1 MRDPSPLPAPQ
12 SAFYRAVW
20 RLHFYAGI
28 LVAPFAIFLAVTGS
42 IYLWKPQ
49 YEESEYRHV
58 FNVPVREASVSAA
71 AQLDA
76 ARAAAPPGFHAQTFQ
91 PSFTPGRTAQVVFK
105 PAGAGQFEQGLS
117 LFVDP
122 HTGAVV
128 GSIDDR
134 TRFMRIVHDLHGTLL
149 AGRIGQYIVEL
160 AASWALVL
168 FLTGLYLAWPRPG
181 FAVWGFLLPRL
192 RAKGRLFW
200 RDIHAVPAVWL
211 SVATI
216 FMLSTGLLWTQAA
229 GGWYRTVSAM
239 LGQATPKETSAGAHR
254 SELTGWS
261 PPLQAGL
268 AEKIDALV
276 STPSIHE
283 GHAGH
288 GVSVAPASTGPEENA
303 LPLDRV
309 IALAA
314 GHRVPTP
321 CVIALPVGPR
331 GVYSV
336 LSDRNQALTRT
347 YLHLDQYSGRVLAD
361 VRFDDFGALAQF
373 SLWGIIAHEGQLFG
387 LLNQILG
394 TLAAGGVVLLALSG
408 LVMWWKRR
416 PAGSLAPPSASGAL
430 PRPVILG
437 TAVLA
442 FLLPLLAVSLAFLLV
457 ADRAFLFLHRRRT
470 RRAPEAA

>member
-1 MRDPSPLPAPQ
+1 MRDHFPVSAPQ
-12 SAFYRAVW
+12 GAFYRAVW

-49 YEESEYRHV
+49 YEEFKYSRV
-58 FNVPVREASVSAA
+58 FNVPVRAASVSAA

-76 ARAAAPPGFHAQTFQ
+76 ARAAAPPGLRAQTFQ
-91 PSFTPGRTAQVVFK
+91 PSFAPGRTAQVVFK
-105 PAGAGQFEQGLS
+105 PAGAGQFEQGLN

-134 TRFMRIVHDLHGTLL
+134 TRFMRVVHDLHGTLL
-149 AGRIGQYIVEL
+149 AGRIGQYIIEL

-168 FLTGLYLAWPRPG
+168 FLTGLYLAWPRPR
-181 FAVWGFLLPRL
+181 FAVRGFLLPRL

-211 SVATI
+211 SLATI

-229 GGWYRTVSAM
+229 GGWYRAVSAM
-239 LGQATPKETSAGAHR
+239 LGQATPGETSAGAHR

-268 AEKIDALV
+268 AEKIDALA
-276 STPSIHE
+276 STPPGHE

-288 GVSVAPASTGPEENA
+288 GMSAVPASIGPEANA

-309 IALAA
+309 VALAA
-314 GHRVPTP
+314 EHRVPTP
-321 CVIALPVGPR
+321 YIIALPVGPL

-336 LSDRNQALTRT
+336 LSDRNQALTRA
-347 YLHLDQYSGRVLAD
+347 YLHLDQYSGKVLAD
-361 VRFDDFGALAQF
+361 VRFADFGALAQF

-387 LLNQILG
+387 LANQILG
-394 TLAAGGVVLLALSG
+394 TLAAGGVFLLAASG

-416 PAGSLAPPSASGAL
+416 PAGGLAAPVASGAL

-437 TAVLA
+437 TAALA
-442 FLLPLLAVSLAFLLV
+442 LLLPLLAVSLALLLA
-457 ADRAFLFLHRRRT
+457 ADRVVTHCRRT
-470 RRAPEAA
+470 PEAA